1 MRDASKTAMKPSSL
15 LILAAVLCAAPL
27 ALSRSGY
34 EAQAYKVYK
43 LERVPQ
49 STLAM
54 ANCQICHVSAKGD
67 APWNAF
73 GLAVGFWRGKKQ
85 AIQDALYSA
94 LRYGGDTDRDGYPD
108 ALEVTSGTNPS
119 DRDDKPS
126 IKLEDLKAKFDAE
139 FKITVDTDKDGYPDA
154 LEVFAGTL
162 PGDASSKP
170 AISKDALEAQLKAAG
185 GVELFKPR

>member
-1 MRDASKTAMKPSSL
+1 MNASRWLVLTVT
-15 LILAAVLCAAPL
+15 LIAAPL

-34 EAQAYKVYK
+34 EAQAYKVFK

-49 STLAM
+49 SALAT
-54 ANCQICHVSAKGD
+54 ANCQTCHVNAKGD

-85 AIQDALYSA
+85 TVQDALYSA

-108 ALEVTSGTNPS
+108 ALEGMAGTNPS

-126 IKLEDLKAKFDAE
+126 TKLEALKAKFDE
-139 FKITVDTDKDGYPDA
+139 DFKMIVDTDKDGYPDA

-162 PGDASSKP
+162 PGDLSSKP
-170 AISKDALEAQLKAAG
+170 VISRDALEAQLKSAG
-185 GVELFKPR
+185 GVELFKPLPR

>member
-1 MRDASKTAMKPSSL
+1 MKPSSL
-15 LILAAVLCAAPL
+15 LILTVTLIAAPL
-27 ALSRSGY
+27 ALSRGGY

-49 STLAM
+49 SALAV
-54 ANCQICHVSAKGD
+54 AACQLCHVGVRGD

-85 AIQDALYSA
+85 PIQDALYSA

-108 ALEVTSGTNPS
+108 ALEGLAGTNPA

-126 IKLEDLKAKFDAE
+126 AKLEELKAAFDTE
-139 FKITVDTDKDGYPDA
+139 FRIVVDTDKDGYPDA
-154 LEVFAGTL
+154 LEVYAGTL
-162 PGDASSKP
+162 PGNAASKP
-170 AISKDALEAQLKAAG
+170 VISRDALEVQLIAAG
-185 GVELFKPR
+185 GVELFKPPLR

>member
-1 MRDASKTAMKPSSL
+1 MNVSKL
-15 LILAAVLCAAPL
+15 LILLVALIAAPL

-49 STLAM
+49 SALAT
-54 ANCQICHVSAKGD
+54 ANCLICHVNAKGD

-73 GLAVGFWRGKKQ
+73 GLAVGFWRGRKQ

-94 LRYGGDTDRDGYPD
+94 ISYGGDSDRDGYPD
-108 ALEVTSGTNPS
+108 ALEAIAGTNPS

-126 IKLEDLKAKFDAE
+126 AKLEELKTKFDAD
-139 FKITVDTDKDGYPDA
+139 FRITVDTDKDGYPDA
-154 LEVFAGTL
+154 LEVYAGTL
-162 PGDASSKP
+162 PGDPTSKP
-170 AISKDALEAQLKAAG
+170 VISRDALEAQLNAAG
-185 GVELFKPR
+185 GIQLFKPQSR

>member
-1 MRDASKTAMKPSSL
+1 MKPSSL
-15 LILAAVLCAAPL
+15 LILAVFLCAAPL

-49 STLAM
+49 SALAS
-54 ANCQICHVSAKGD
+54 ANCQICHVNAKGD

-94 LRYGGDTDRDGYPD
+94 VRYGGDTDRDGYPD
-108 ALEVTSGTNPS
+108 ALEVMTGTNPS

-126 IKLEDLKAKFDAE
+126 AKLEELKSKFDAD
-139 FKITVDTDKDGYPDA
+139 FKIVADTDKDGYPDA
-154 LEVFAGTL
+154 LEVYAGTL
-162 PGDASSKP
+162 PGDGSSRP
-170 AISKDALEAQLKAAG
+170 VLSRDALEAQLNAAG
-185 GVELFKPR
+185 GIELFKPQPR